1 MSKLIVII
9 CRNHT
14 FCVCVCVNSGC
25 ILGLVLDFFFF
36 EIYNKNFFYLL
47 FLRICCL
54 YYFCV
59 MVNIFFKVIV
69 GYRNLNK
76 VIVPCVITMAEEAIT
91 VPRSP
96 CTRTIRPEGGHT
108 GKEELHRE
116 G

>member
-1 MSKLIVII
+1 MCV
-9 CRNHT
+9 
-14 FCVCVCVNSGC
+14 CVCVCVNSGC
-25 ILGLVLDFFFF
+25 ILGLVLDFLFLFF
-36 EIYNKNFFYLL
+36 EIYNENFFYLL

-76 VIVPCVITMAEEAIT
+76 VIVPYVITMAEEAIT

-96 CTRTIRPEGGHT
+96 CTWTIRLEGGHT